1 MGTPLKA
8 FICGVVK
15 VHGGKEREPSN
26 GHEKKGEAVNTV
38 KAIETKKRSNLRTQH
53 SESKEA
59 EGLSVTFSQEQFI

>member
-38 KAIETKKRSNLRTQH
+38 KAIETK
-53 SESKEA
+53 
-59 EGLSVTFSQEQFI
+59 